1 MGVGRVFIGEE
12 SVGVRGEC
20 GCHTVADIEGLK
32 VESDI
37 GWVKK
42 NGGRLEVASHCWGYG
57 KRF

>member
-1 MGVGRVFIGEE
+1 MFIGEE